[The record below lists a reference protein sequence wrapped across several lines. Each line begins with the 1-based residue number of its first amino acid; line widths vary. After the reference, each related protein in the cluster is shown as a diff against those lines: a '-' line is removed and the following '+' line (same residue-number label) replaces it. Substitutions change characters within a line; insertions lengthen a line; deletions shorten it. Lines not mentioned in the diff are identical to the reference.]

1 MILTKKDI
9 VSNILISLCM
19 FGIACMGYVIHKV
32 DDRVSH
38 IVDYVKEP
46 IIEKVIKPSR
56 PITPEGVYSVK
67 PETKDHT
74 TQIEQI
80 HKESGMSFSKVVEH
94 ISYYEGERAY
104 PYIDTS
110 DKVTIGIGRSL
121 QTNGISIDELLAI
134 VSDPDYSIIVKECSI
149 VDHRIYIHSVDVAK
163 KIFRD
168 PLRKEDIS
176 LLLSAD
182 LKEVKHEASVLFMD
196 VWGQINNAR
205 QEAIVNLLFNL
216 GLPHFKTFHEFI
228 DAVNKLDW
236 KRAAAEVL
244 LSEAAR
250 KHILRYHDISV
261 VIHSGK
267 SDAFDKH

>member
-46 IIEKVIKPSR
+46 IIEKVMETVSPPVI
-56 PITPEGVYSVK
+56 K

-104 PYIDTS
+104 PYKDPEGN
-110 DKVTIGIGRSL
+110 VTAGIGRSL

-134 VSDPDYSIIVKECSI
+134 VSDPDYSVIVKECSI

-182 LKEVKHEASVLFMD
+182 LKEVKHEASVLFRD
-196 VWGQINNAR
+196 VWEQINNAR
-205 QEAIVNLLFNL
+205 QEAIINLLFNL

-228 DAVNKLDW
+228 DAVKKLDW